1 VEIRLRSIFLAL
13 ALSASSVS
21 LHPAMAQSDDEEQT
35 NEDDQSNLIEPQ
47 IERTEFDESLID
59 SDDFEIAVYGGYL
72 AISDFETEFVTGI
85 KLGYHVSEDFFVQA
99 SYGISEVGE
108 TSFERLSGGAP
119 LLSDDEREAEYYLV
133 MLGFN
138 LFPGEAF
145 ATDSTTFNTV
155 FYLAAGV
162 GTTQFAGD
170 DRFTIAY
177 GVGHRTLFADGF
189 SLDIEMRDLIM
200 EQDIFGTEESTNN
213 LEFTVSVNLFF

>member
-1 VEIRLRSIFLAL
+1 MENRLRSIFLAVAFL
-13 ALSASSVS
+13 ILNAPLTV
-21 LHPAMAQSDDEEQT
+21 LKAQSDEEEQT
-35 NEDDQSNLIEPQ
+35 NLIEPQ

-72 AISDFETEFVTGI
+72 AIEDFDTNIVAGV

-99 SYGISEVGE
+99 SYGLSEVGE

-119 LLSDDEREAEYYLV
+119 LLSDDEREVEYYLV
-133 MLGFN
+133 TLGFN

-162 GTTQFAGD
+162 GTTRFAGD
-170 DRFTIAY
+170 DRFTIANA
-177 GVGHRTLFADGF
+177 VGHRTLFADGF
-189 SLDIEMRDLIM
+189 SLDIEMRDLIF
-200 EQDIFGTEESTNN
+200 EQDIFGTEDSTNN
-213 LEFTVSVNLFF
+213 LEFTVSLNLFF